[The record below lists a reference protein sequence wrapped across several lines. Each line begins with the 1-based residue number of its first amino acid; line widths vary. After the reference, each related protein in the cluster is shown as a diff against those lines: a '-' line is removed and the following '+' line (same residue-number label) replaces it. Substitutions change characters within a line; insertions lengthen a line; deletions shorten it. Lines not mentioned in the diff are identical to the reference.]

1 MKHVKLFESFVESV
15 NEAKGA
21 TPEELKQVEALVA
34 NTKAWKIEYTNK
46 FGVKFVSKKHS
57 ELYVYN
63 EGDGWCYELKV
74 KGNVEEEDFSGD
86 EDFNDILELADY
98 YMGSYS

>member
-74 KGNVEEEDFSGD
+74 KGEVEQEDYSGEEDF
-86 EDFNDILELADY
+86 ETILELADDCL
-98 YMGSYS
+98 SYS